1 MSDVRLVYVT
11 LSDAQ
16 EAERI
21 ANALVTERLA
31 ACANILGPIQSIY
44 FWQGQLE
51 RSSEVAMLL
60 KTTQAL
66 VPAVVSRVKSL
77 HSYDCPAVLVL
88 PVVDGNDA
96 FLQWIRSETQPAT
109 VNV

>member
-11 LSDAQ
+11 VRDTQ

-21 ANALVTERLA
+21 ANAVVTEHLA
-31 ACANILGPIQSIY
+31 ACANILGAIQSIY
-44 FWQGQLE
+44 YWQGQLE
-51 RSSEVAMLL
+51 RNPEVAMLL
-60 KTTQAL
+60 KTTQSL

-88 PVVDGNDA
+88 PVVDGNHA
-96 FLQWIRSETQPAT
+96 FLQWIRSETQPGTGDA
-109 VNV
+109 